1 MHSINFIVRVKP
13 FSVGGENA
21 ASGKLHYGLM
31 CSDYLSFVGEK
42 TALCGASKG
51 VKVSCDWSADRHTDL

>member
-1 MHSINFIVRVKP
+1 MKP
-13 FSVGGENA
+13 FSVGEDNA

-51 VKVSCDWSADRHTDL
+51 VKVSRDWSADRHTDL